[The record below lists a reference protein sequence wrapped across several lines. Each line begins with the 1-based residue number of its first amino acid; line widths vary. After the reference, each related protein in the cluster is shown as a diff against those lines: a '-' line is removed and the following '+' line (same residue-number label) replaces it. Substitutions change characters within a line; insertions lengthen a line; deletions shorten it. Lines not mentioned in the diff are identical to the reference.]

1 MRHEIQTSYGGV
13 SAKLRALTSIDGSPF
28 AMAAFVGNAIGYGME
43 PAAHHH
49 CLRAG
54 VFSMPAGLDALMH

>member
-1 MRHEIQTSYGGV
+1 MRD
-13 SAKLRALTSIDGSPF
+13 ATSIDGSPF
-28 AMAAFVGNAIGYGME
+28 AMAAFFGNAIEYGME
-43 PAAHHH
+43 PTAHHH